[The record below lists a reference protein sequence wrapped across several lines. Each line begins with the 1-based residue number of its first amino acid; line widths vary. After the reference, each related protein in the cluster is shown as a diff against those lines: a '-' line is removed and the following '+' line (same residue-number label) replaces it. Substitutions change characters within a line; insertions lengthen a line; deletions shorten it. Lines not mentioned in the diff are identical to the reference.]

1 MRHFCLLALVM
12 ILLTGLSYAQS
23 ETRSFTWDGTTREYI
38 EYLPS
43 SYTGDEPV
51 PVVFALHGLGDN
63 MNNFSGTGMHL
74 IADTANFISITP
86 QALMAT
92 HMGYEIGTA
101 WNSGASAQGIVPNQ
115 DVDDVGFLM
124 AILDSLD
131 THYNIDTSQV
141 FFFGFSMGGYMC
153 NKMACEVG
161 DRIDAIASVSGTMG
175 NAYSPDPQDHTAC
188 LHFHGTADETVAY
201 TGNNSGMDADSL
213 VNFWVDHNG
222 NDTAAVVY
230 EYPDSENDG
239 LTFERYVYPNGTEQV
254 AHIKVIDG
262 AHEWYY
268 IPNNDIDYAQE
279 IWTFF
284 TQRFS
289 EVSDNASTG
298 IQQRTDVSVFPNPAG
313 DAIQLNF
320 SNRNHPHQLSLY
332 DMQGRIV
339 RNWEINSSTPQLN
352 LQGIPSGSYILRSA
366 GDDFN
371 KQVVV
376 K

>member
-1 MRHFCLLALVM
+1 MKKIYLLLLSAIFACAAL
-12 ILLTGLSYAQS
+12 AQS
-23 ETRSFTWDGTTREYI
+23 ETREITWDGTMREYI

-43 SYTGDEPV
+43 SYTGDEAY

-74 IADTANFISITP
+74 IADTADIICITP

-92 HMGYEIGTA
+92 YMGYEIGTA
-101 WNSGASAQGIVPNQ
+101 WNSGASAQGVVPNQ

-124 AILDSLD
+124 AVLDSLD
-131 THYNIDTSQV
+131 THYNIDTNRIY
-141 FFFGFSMGGYMC
+141 FFGYSMGGYMC

-161 DRIDAIASVSGTMG
+161 DRINAIASVSGTMG
-175 NAYSPDPQDHTAC
+175 NAYNPAPQHHTAC
-188 LHFHGTADETVAY
+188 LHFHGTADGTVAY
-201 TGNNSGMDADSL
+201 SNNDSGMDADSL
-213 VNFWVDHNG
+213 VNFWVNHNG
-222 NDTAAVVY
+222 NDTEAVLY
-230 EYPDSENDG
+230 EYPDNADDG

-268 IPNNDIDYAQE
+268 IPNNDIDYARE

-289 EVSDNASTG
+289 EESDNASTG
-298 IQQRTDVSVFPNPAG
+298 THQQSDVSVFPNPAEN
-313 DAIQLNF
+313 AIQLNF
-320 SNRNHPHQLSLY
+320 SGENHPQNLHLY
-332 DMQGRIV
+332 DMQGRII
-339 RNWEINSSTPQLN
+339 RSWEINSSTPQLN
-352 LQGIPSGSYILRSA
+352 LQGIPSGSYVLRPDG
-366 GDDFN
+366 GDFS
-371 KQVVV
+371 KKMVV